1 MRRVVEDR
9 ERYVQLLYDLLRSAQ
24 VVNADRQDLRIQALY
39 LLVHSCQ
46 LAELP
51 TADRSPE
58 GPIEDHDQ
66 VLVAAVGRDGH
77 VRPGC

>member
-24 VVNADRQDLRIQALY
+24 VVDADRQDLRIQTLY
-39 LLVHSCQ
+39 LLVYSCQ

-51 TADRSPE
+51 AADRSPE
-58 GPIEDHDQ
+58 GPVEDNNQ